1 MRRCL
6 SFIHYRCAR
15 PDSVPITLTAL
26 FAPTPL
32 AVKFA
37 IKTLLGGGLA
47 LWLAM
52 RWGLEQPSWALMTA
66 FIVAQPLSGMVVQK
80 GLARLAGT
88 LVGTFMSVVF
98 MGLFAQAPWLFLLTL
113 ALWLALCTAA
123 STQLRSAWAYAFV
136 LAGYTVAI
144 IALPAISHPL
154 QVFDQAVARCTE
166 ICLGIVCA
174 TATSALLWPL
184 RVEQQLAG
192 QARQAWQNGLKACS
206 AMLGGEDEA
215 RKGLLEILGR
225 IVAIDAQREHAWF
238 EGHRGRQRARAIRG
252 LSQKLMMLLRLAR
265 SVRRQWRQLD
275 EAEAGR
281 LAPWLQEVRVQ
292 LAAPELPNLLLLR
305 QRLWDAAH
313 DEQIS
318 SAEHYCLARLTLL
331 LDFAMAATQ
340 ALQDVEQGRAPK
352 EVSQSLAAHRDL
364 PLALLFGSRSALA
377 FLAMS
382 SFWLAT
388 AWPAAPGG
396 LVLTCVVCSLF
407 ASRENGAQIGLS
419 FLRGI
424 LLAIPVAF
432 LVGQILLPQWSSFA
446 MLCLGM
452 GVPLFFGAL
461 GMAHPRTGAT
471 ATSYCL
477 HFIVLVA
484 PLNIM
489 HFDVAAMLNSAQ
501 AMLLGVGAAVLAFRL
516 LVLRHPAWLGRR
528 LRKATQG
535 DLVRLTRRDLRG
547 ADSWFGGRMA
557 DRLMQLARHASE
569 LPEAE
574 RKRWDDGLHG
584 LDIGDELVHLRMC
597 LAVAQAPLGA
607 AERHYL
613 QQLEAVLASGPA
625 PGRGQRL
632 DAASEQFIE
641 ALRRQPPSDPLRLA
655 IGAVLQLQRSWGKW
669 CRRQEE
675 IHGLA

>member
-1 MRRCL
+1 M
-6 SFIHYRCAR
+6 
-15 PDSVPITLTAL
+15 PITLQAL
-26 FAPTPL
+26 FAPSNL
-32 AVKFA
+32 AIKFA

-98 MGLFAQAPWLFLLTL
+98 IGLFAQTPWLFLLTL

-123 STQLRSAWAYAFV
+123 STQLRSAWSYAFV

-144 IALPAISHPL
+144 IALPAIDHPL

-174 TATSALLWPL
+174 TATSALLWPM
-184 RVEQQLAG
+184 RVEAQLGG
-192 QARQAWQNGLKACS
+192 QARQAWQNGMQASS
-206 AMLGGEDEA
+206 AMLGGEESA
-215 RKGLLEILGR
+215 RQGLLDILGR
-225 IVAIDAQREHAWF
+225 IVAIDSQREHAWF
-238 EGHRGRQRARAIRG
+238 EGSSGRQRARAIRG
-252 LSQKLMMLLRLAR
+252 LSQKLMVLLRISR

-275 EAEAGR
+275 DQEAQR
-281 LAPWLQEVRVQ
+281 LSPWLGEVRAQ
-292 LAAPELPNLLLLR
+292 LAQPELPSLLVLR
-305 QRLWDAAH
+305 QRIWDAAH

-318 SAEHYCLARLTLL
+318 SAEHYCLARMALL
-331 LDFAMAATQ
+331 LDYAMAATQ
-340 ALQDVEQGRAPK
+340 ALQDVEEGRTPKDMSQG
-352 EVSQSLAAHRDL
+352 LAVHRDL

-377 FLAMS
+377 FLVMS

-388 AWPAAPGG
+388 AWPSAPGG

-424 LLAIPVAF
+424 FLAIPVAF
-432 LVGQILLPQWSSFA
+432 VVGQILLPQWSSFA
-446 MLCLGM
+446 MLCLAM

-477 HFIVLVA
+477 HFIVLVS
-484 PLNIM
+484 PLNAM
-489 HFDVAAMLNSAQ
+489 HFDVASMLNSAQ
-501 AMLLGVGAAVLAFRL
+501 AMLMGVGAAVLAFRL
-516 LVLRHPAWLGRR
+516 VVIRHPTWLGRR
-528 LRKATQG
+528 LRAATQS

-569 LPEAE
+569 LPEAQ

-597 LAVAQAPLGA
+597 LAVAQAPLDA
-607 AERHYL
+607 AQRQYL
-613 QQLEAVLASGPA
+613 QQVEAVLSRGPA

-632 DAASEQFIE
+632 DAASEQFIA
-641 ALRRQPPSDPLRLA
+641 ALRSQSPSDPLRLA
-655 IGAVLQLQRSWGKW
+655 EGAVLQLQKSWGKW
-669 CRRQEE
+669 CRWQEE
-675 IHGLA
+675 MHGLA

>member
-1 MRRCL
+1 M
-6 SFIHYRCAR
+6 
-15 PDSVPITLTAL
+15 PITLQAL
-26 FAPTPL
+26 FAPTSPAL
-32 AVKFA
+32 KFA

-47 LWLAM
+47 LWLAL
-52 RWGLEQPSWALMTA
+52 RWGLEQPAWALMTA

-98 MGLFAQAPWLFLLTL
+98 IGLFAQTPWLFLLTL

-136 LAGYTVAI
+136 LAGYTAAI
-144 IALPAISHPL
+144 IALPAIDHPL

-174 TATSALLWPL
+174 TATSALIWPM
-184 RVEQQLAG
+184 RVEQQLGG
-192 QARQAWQNGLKACS
+192 QARQAWQNGMQTAS

-215 RKGLLEILGR
+215 RQGLLDILGR
-225 IVAIDAQREHAWF
+225 IVAIDVQREHAWF
-238 EGHRGRQRARAIRG
+238 EGSRGRQRARAIRG
-252 LSQKLMMLLRLAR
+252 LSQKLMVLLRISR

-275 EAEAGR
+275 EQQAAH
-281 LAPWLQEVRVQ
+281 LAPWPEEVRTQ
-292 LAAPELPNLLLLR
+292 LANPDQPSLLLLR
-305 QRLWDAAH
+305 QRIWDAAH

-318 SAEHYCLARLTLL
+318 PAEHFCLARLALL

-340 ALQDVEQGRAPK
+340 ALLDVEEGRTPK
-352 EVSQSLAAHRDL
+352 DVSLGLAAHRDL

-377 FLAMS
+377 FLVMS

-388 AWPAAPGG
+388 AWPSAPGG

-432 LVGQILLPQWSSFA
+432 FVGQILLPQWSSFA
-446 MLCLGM
+446 LLCLGM

-461 GMAHPRTGAT
+461 GMAHPRTGPT

-484 PLNIM
+484 PLNAM
-489 HFDVAAMLNSAQ
+489 HFDVASMLNSAQ
-501 AMLLGVGAAVLAFRL
+501 AMLIGVGAAVLAFRL
-516 LVLRHPAWLGRR
+516 VVLRHPKWLGRR
-528 LRKATQG
+528 LRAATQS
-535 DLVRLTRRDLRG
+535 DLVRLTHRDLRG

-597 LAVAQAPLGA
+597 LAVAQVPLAG
-607 AERHYL
+607 AERQYL

-641 ALRRQPPSDPLRLA
+641 ALRRQPSSDPLRLA
-655 IGAVLQLQRSWGKW
+655 IGAVLQLQKSWGKW
-669 CRRQEE
+669 CRWQEE
-675 IHGLA
+675 VHGVA

>member
-1 MRRCL
+1 M
-6 SFIHYRCAR
+6 
-15 PDSVPITLTAL
+15 PITLQAL
-26 FAPTPL
+26 FAPTSPAL
-32 AVKFA
+32 KFA

-47 LWLAM
+47 LWLAL
-52 RWGLEQPSWALMTA
+52 RWGLEQPAWALMTA

-98 MGLFAQAPWLFLLTL
+98 IGLFAQTPWLFLLTL

-136 LAGYTVAI
+136 LAGYTAAI
-144 IALPAISHPL
+144 IALPAIDHPL

-174 TATSALLWPL
+174 TATSALIWPM
-184 RVEQQLAG
+184 RVEQQLGG
-192 QARQAWQNGLKACS
+192 QARQAWQNGMQTAS

-215 RKGLLEILGR
+215 RQGLLDILGR

-238 EGHRGRQRARAIRG
+238 EGSRGRQRARAIRG
-252 LSQKLMMLLRLAR
+252 LSQKLMVLLRISR

-275 EAEAGR
+275 EQQAAH
-281 LAPWLQEVRVQ
+281 LAPWLEDVRTQ
-292 LAAPELPNLLLLR
+292 LANPDQPSLLLLR
-305 QRLWDAAH
+305 QRVWDAAH

-318 SAEHYCLARLTLL
+318 SAEHFCLARLALL

-340 ALQDVEQGRAPK
+340 ALLDVEEGRTPK
-352 EVSQSLAAHRDL
+352 DVSLGLAAHRDL

-377 FLAMS
+377 FLVMS

-388 AWPAAPGG
+388 AWPSAPGG

-432 LVGQILLPQWSSFA
+432 FVGQILLPQWSSFA
-446 MLCLGM
+446 LLCLGM

-461 GMAHPRTGAT
+461 GMAHPRTGPT

-484 PLNIM
+484 PLNAM
-489 HFDVAAMLNSAQ
+489 HFDVASMLNSAQ
-501 AMLLGVGAAVLAFRL
+501 AMLIGVGAAVLAFRL
-516 LVLRHPAWLGRR
+516 VVLRHPKWLGRR
-528 LRKATQG
+528 LRAATQS

-597 LAVAQAPLGA
+597 LAVAQVPLAG
-607 AERHYL
+607 AERQYL

-632 DAASEQFIE
+632 DAASAQFIE
-641 ALRRQPPSDPLRLA
+641 ALRRQPSSDPLRLA
-655 IGAVLQLQRSWGKW
+655 IGAVLQLQKSWGKW
-669 CRRQEE
+669 CRWQEE
-675 IHGLA
+675 VHGVA

>member
-1 MRRCL
+1 
-6 SFIHYRCAR
+6 
-15 PDSVPITLTAL
+15 VPITLQAL
-26 FAPTPL
+26 FAPSNL
-32 AVKFA
+32 AIKFA

-98 MGLFAQAPWLFLLTL
+98 IGLFAQTPWLFLLTL

-123 STQLRSAWAYAFV
+123 STQLRSAWSYAFV

-144 IALPAISHPL
+144 IALPAIDHPL

-174 TATSALLWPL
+174 TATSALLWPM
-184 RVEQQLAG
+184 RVEQQLGG
-192 QARQAWQNGLKACS
+192 QARQAWQNGMQAS
-206 AMLGGEDEA
+206 TAMLGGEEGA
-215 RKGLLEILGR
+215 RQGLLDILGR
-225 IVAIDAQREHAWF
+225 IVAIDSQREHAWF
-238 EGHRGRQRARAIRG
+238 EGSSGRQRARAIRG
-252 LSQKLMMLLRLAR
+252 LSQKLMVLLRISR

-275 EAEAGR
+275 DQEAQR
-281 LAPWLQEVRVQ
+281 LSPWLEEVRAH
-292 LAAPELPNLLLLR
+292 LAQPELPSLLLLR
-305 QRLWDAAH
+305 QRIWDAAH

-318 SAEHYCLARLTLL
+318 SAEHYCLARMALL
-331 LDFAMAATQ
+331 LDYAMAATQ
-340 ALQDVEQGRAPK
+340 ALQDVEEGRTPK
-352 EVSQSLAAHRDL
+352 DVSQGLAVHRDL

-377 FLAMS
+377 FLVMS

-388 AWPAAPGG
+388 AWPSAPGG

-424 LLAIPVAF
+424 FLAIPVAF
-432 LVGQILLPQWSSFA
+432 VVGQILLPQWSSFA
-446 MLCLGM
+446 MLCLAM

-477 HFIVLVA
+477 HFIVLVS
-484 PLNIM
+484 PLNAM
-489 HFDVAAMLNSAQ
+489 HFDVASMLNSAQ
-501 AMLLGVGAAVLAFRL
+501 AMLMGVGAAVLAFRL
-516 LVLRHPAWLGRR
+516 VVIRHPTWLGRR
-528 LRKATQG
+528 LRAATQS

-569 LPEAE
+569 LPEAQ

-597 LAVAQAPLGA
+597 LAVAQAPLDA
-607 AERHYL
+607 AQRQYL
-613 QQLEAVLASGPA
+613 QQVEAVLSRGPA

-632 DAASEQFIE
+632 DAASEQFIA

-655 IGAVLQLQRSWGKW
+655 EGAVLQLQKSWGQW
-669 CRRQEE
+669 CRWQEE
-675 IHGLA
+675 MHGLA

>member
-1 MRRCL
+1 M
-6 SFIHYRCAR
+6 
-15 PDSVPITLTAL
+15 PITFQAL
-26 FAPTPL
+26 FAPSNL
-32 AVKFA
+32 ALKFA

-98 MGLFAQAPWLFLLTL
+98 IALFAQAPWLFLLTL

-123 STQLRSAWAYAFV
+123 STQLRSAWAYSFV

-144 IALPAISHPL
+144 IALPSINHPL

-174 TATSALLWPL
+174 TATSALLWPM

-192 QARQAWQNGLKACS
+192 QARQAWQNGLQASS

-238 EGHRGRQRARAIRG
+238 EGNRGRQRARAIRG
-252 LSQKLMMLLRLAR
+252 LSQKLMVLLRISR

-275 EAEAGR
+275 EAEADR
-281 LAPWLQEVRVQ
+281 LAPWLNEVRAQ
-292 LAAPELPNLLLLR
+292 LAEPDPPSLLLLR
-305 QRLWDAAH
+305 QRIWDAAH

-318 SAEHYCLARLTLL
+318 SAEHYCLARMALL
-331 LDFAMAATQ
+331 LDVAMAATQ
-340 ALQDVEQGRAPK
+340 ALQDAEQGRAPK
-352 EVSQSLAAHRDL
+352 DVPQGLAAHRDL

-377 FLAMS
+377 FLAMA

-432 LVGQILLPQWSSFA
+432 FVGQILLPQWSSFA

-452 GVPLFFGAL
+452 GVPLFLGAL

-484 PLNIM
+484 PLNAM
-489 HFDVAAMLNSAQ
+489 QFDVAAMLNSAQ
-501 AMLLGVGAAVLAFRL
+501 AMLLGVGAAVMAFRL
-516 LVLRHPAWLGRR
+516 VVLRHPAWLGRR
-528 LRKATQG
+528 LRAATQS

-574 RKRWDDGLHG
+574 RKRWDDGVHA

-597 LAVAQAPLGA
+597 LAVAQAPLGP

-625 PGRGQRL
+625 PGRSQRL
-632 DAASEQFIE
+632 DAATEQFIE

-655 IGAVLQLQRSWGKW
+655 IGAVLQLRSSWGKW
-669 CRRQEE
+669 CHRQEE

>member
-1 MRRCL
+1 
-6 SFIHYRCAR
+6 
-15 PDSVPITLTAL
+15 VPITFQAL
-26 FAPTPL
+26 FAPSSL
-32 AVKFA
+32 AIKFA
-37 IKTLLGGGLA
+37 IKTLLGAGLA

-88 LVGTFMSVVF
+88 LVGTLMSVVF
-98 MGLFAQAPWLFLLTL
+98 IGLFAQAPWLFLITL

-123 STQLRSAWAYAFV
+123 STQLRSAWAYSFV
-136 LAGYTVAI
+136 LAGYTAAI

-166 ICLGIVCA
+166 ICLGIFCA
-174 TATSALLWPL
+174 TASSALIWPM

-192 QARQAWQNGLKACS
+192 QARQAWQNGLQAAS

-215 RKGLLEILGR
+215 RKGLLDSLGR
-225 IVAIDAQREHAWF
+225 IVAIDTQREHAWF
-238 EGHRGRQRARAIRG
+238 EGPRGRLRAKAIRG
-252 LSQKLMMLLRLAR
+252 LSQKLMVLLRISR

-275 EAEAGR
+275 ERETAHLG
-281 LAPWLQEVRVQ
+281 PWLE
-292 LAAPELPNLLLLR
+292 ELRALLVKPDQPSLLVLR
-305 QRLWDAAH
+305 QRIWDAAH

-318 SAEHYCLARLTLL
+318 SAEHFCLARMALL

-340 ALQDVEQGRAPK
+340 ALDDVEAGRAPK
-352 EVSQSLAAHRDL
+352 DVAQGLAAHRDWS
-364 PLALLFGSRSALA
+364 LALLFGSRSALA
-377 FLAMS
+377 FLVMS

-388 AWPAAPGG
+388 AWPSAPGG

-424 LLAIPVAF
+424 FLAIPTAF
-432 LVGQILLPQWSSFA
+432 LVGQIILPQWSSFA

-477 HFIVLVA
+477 HFIVLVS
-484 PLNIM
+484 PLNAM
-489 HFDVAAMLNSAQ
+489 TFGVATMLNSAL
-501 AMLLGVGAAVLAFRL
+501 AMLVGVGAAVLAFRL
-516 LVLRHPAWLGRR
+516 LVFRHPAWLGRR
-528 LRKATQG
+528 LRAATQN

-569 LPEAE
+569 LPATG

-597 LAVAQAPLGA
+597 LAVAQVPLGA
-607 AERHYL
+607 AEREYL
-613 QQLEAVLASGPA
+613 QQVEAALATGPA
-625 PGRGQRL
+625 VGRERRL
-632 DAASEQFIE
+632 DAASEQFIA
-641 ALRRQPPSDPLRLA
+641 ALQRAPASDPLRLA
-655 IGAVLQLQRSWGKW
+655 QGAVLQLQKSWGKW
-669 CRRQEE
+669 CRSQEDE
-675 IHGLA
+675 HGLA

>member
-1 MRRCL
+1 M
-6 SFIHYRCAR
+6 
-15 PDSVPITLTAL
+15 PITLQAL
-26 FAPTPL
+26 FAPTSPAL
-32 AVKFA
+32 KFA

-47 LWLAM
+47 LWLAL
-52 RWGLEQPSWALMTA
+52 RWGLEQPAWALMTA

-98 MGLFAQAPWLFLLTL
+98 IGLFAQTPWLFLLTL

-136 LAGYTVAI
+136 LAGYTAAI
-144 IALPAISHPL
+144 IALPAIDHPL

-174 TATSALLWPL
+174 TATSALIWPM
-184 RVEQQLAG
+184 RVEQQLGG
-192 QARQAWQNGLKACS
+192 QARQAWQNGMQTAS

-215 RKGLLEILGR
+215 RQGLLDILGR
-225 IVAIDAQREHAWF
+225 IVAIDVQREHAWF
-238 EGHRGRQRARAIRG
+238 EGSRGRQRARAIRG
-252 LSQKLMMLLRLAR
+252 LSQKLMVLLRISR

-275 EAEAGR
+275 EQQEAH
-281 LAPWLQEVRVQ
+281 LAPWLEEVRTQ
-292 LAAPELPNLLLLR
+292 LANPNQPSLLLLR
-305 QRLWDAAH
+305 QRIWDAAH

-318 SAEHYCLARLTLL
+318 PAEHFCLARLALL

-340 ALQDVEQGRAPK
+340 ALLDVEEGRTPK
-352 EVSQSLAAHRDL
+352 DVSLGLAAHRDL

-377 FLAMS
+377 FLVMS

-388 AWPAAPGG
+388 AWPSAPGG

-432 LVGQILLPQWSSFA
+432 FVGQILLPQWSSFA
-446 MLCLGM
+446 LLCLGM

-461 GMAHPRTGAT
+461 GMAHPRTGPT

-484 PLNIM
+484 PLNAM
-489 HFDVAAMLNSAQ
+489 HFDVASMLNSAQ
-501 AMLLGVGAAVLAFRL
+501 AMLIGVGAAVLAFRL
-516 LVLRHPAWLGRR
+516 VVLRHPKWLGRR
-528 LRKATQG
+528 LRAATQS
-535 DLVRLTRRDLRG
+535 DLVRLTHRDLRG

-597 LAVAQAPLGA
+597 LAVAQVPLAG
-607 AERHYL
+607 AERQYL

-641 ALRRQPPSDPLRLA
+641 ALRRQPSSDPLRLA
-655 IGAVLQLQRSWGKW
+655 IGAVLQLQKSWGKW
-669 CRRQEE
+669 CRWQEE
-675 IHGLA
+675 VHGVA

>member
-1 MRRCL
+1 M
-6 SFIHYRCAR
+6 
-15 PDSVPITLTAL
+15 PITFQAL
-26 FAPTPL
+26 FAPTGL
-32 AVKFA
+32 ALKFA
-37 IKTLLGGGLA
+37 VKTLLGGGLA
-47 LWLAM
+47 LWLAL
-52 RWGLEQPSWALMTA
+52 RWGLEQPAWALMTA

-98 MGLFAQAPWLFLLTL
+98 IGLFAQTPWLFLLAL

-144 IALPAISHPL
+144 IALPAIDHPL

-174 TATSALLWPL
+174 TLSSALVWPL
-184 RVEQQLAG
+184 RVEQQLG
-192 QARQAWQNGLKACS
+192 DQARQAWRSGLQTAS

-215 RKGLLEILGR
+215 RKGLLDILGR
-225 IVAIDAQREHAWF
+225 VVAIDAQREHAWF
-238 EGHRGRQRARAIRG
+238 EGARGRQRARAIRG
-252 LSQKLMMLLRLAR
+252 LSQKLMVLLRLSR

-275 EAEAGR
+275 SPQAAR
-281 LAPWLQEVRVQ
+281 LAPWLEEVRRQ
-292 LAAPELPNLLLLR
+292 LASPELASLLLLR
-305 QRLWDAAH
+305 QRIWDAAQ
-313 DEQIS
+313 DEAIS
-318 SAEHYCLARLTLL
+318 SAEHFCLARLALL

-340 ALQDVEQGRAPK
+340 ALLDMEQGRTPK
-352 EVSQSLAAHRDL
+352 DVSQGLAVHRDL
-364 PLALLFGSRSALA
+364 TLALLFGSRSALA
-377 FLAMS
+377 FLVMS

-388 AWPAAPGG
+388 AWPSAPGG

-424 LLAIPVAF
+424 LLAIPTAF
-432 LVGQILLPQWSSFA
+432 FVGQILLPQWSSFA
-446 MLCLGM
+446 LLALAM
-452 GVPLFFGAL
+452 GVPLFFAAL
-461 GMAHPRTGAT
+461 GMAHPRTGPTAT
-471 ATSYCL
+471 AFCL
-477 HFIVLVA
+477 HFIVLVGPA
-484 PLNIM
+484 NVM
-489 HFDVAAMLNSAQ
+489 HYDVATLLNSAL
-501 AMLLGVGAAVLAFRL
+501 AMLVGVSAAVLAFRL
-516 LVLRHPAWLGRR
+516 VVLRHPRWLGRR
-528 LRKATQG
+528 LRSATQS
-535 DLVRLTRRDLRG
+535 DLVRLTHRDLRG

-569 LPEAE
+569 LPEVE
-574 RKRWDDGLHG
+574 RKRWDDGLLG

-597 LAVAQAPLGA
+597 LAVAQAPLAG
-607 AERHYL
+607 AERQYL

-632 DAASEQFIE
+632 DAPSEVFIE
-641 ALRRQPPSDPLRLA
+641 ALRGQPSSDPLRLA
-655 IGAVLQLQRSWGKW
+655 IGAVAQLQKSWHQW
-669 CRRQEE
+669 CRWQEE

>member
-1 MRRCL
+1 M
-6 SFIHYRCAR
+6 
-15 PDSVPITLTAL
+15 PITFQAL
-26 FAPTPL
+26 FAPNPIAL
-32 AVKFA
+32 KFA
-37 IKTLLGGGLA
+37 LKTLLGGGLA

-52 RWGLEQPSWALMTA
+52 RWGLEQPAWALMTA

-98 MGLFAQAPWLFLLTL
+98 IGLFAQAPWLFLLAL

-136 LAGYTVAI
+136 LAGYTAAI
-144 IALPAISHPL
+144 ISLPAIDHPL

-174 TATSALLWPL
+174 TASSALVWPM

-192 QARQAWQNGLKACS
+192 QARQAWHNGLQAAS
-206 AMLGGEDEA
+206 AMLGGEDGTQA
-215 RKGLLEILGR
+215 GLLETLGR

-238 EGHRGRQRARAIRG
+238 EGRRGRLRAQAIRG
-252 LSQKLMMLLRLAR
+252 LSQKLMVLLRISR

-275 EAEAGR
+275 TRQAQH
-281 LAPWLQEVRVQ
+281 LAPWMEEVRAQ
-292 LAAPELPNLLLLR
+292 LAVPDTPSLLLLR
-305 QRLWDAAH
+305 QRIWDAAH

-318 SAEHYCLARLTLL
+318 PAEHFCLARLALL

-340 ALQDVEQGRAPK
+340 AMQDVEQGRVPK
-352 EVSQSLAAHRDL
+352 DSSQGLAVHRDL

-377 FLAMS
+377 FLVMS
-382 SFWLAT
+382 GFWLAT

-432 LVGQILLPQWSSFA
+432 LVGQVLLAQWSGFA

-461 GMAHPRTGAT
+461 GMAHPRTGPT

-477 HFIVLVA
+477 HFIVLVS
-484 PLNIM
+484 PLNAM
-489 HFDVAAMLNSAQ
+489 HFDVAVMLNSAQ
-501 AMLLGVGAAVLAFRL
+501 AMLMGVGAAVLAFRL
-516 LVLRHPAWLGRR
+516 VVLRHPAWLGRR
-528 LRKATQG
+528 LRAATQS

-569 LPEAE
+569 LPESE
-574 RKRWDDGLHG
+574 RKRWDAGLHG
-584 LDIGDELVHLRMC
+584 LDIGDELLHLRMC
-597 LAVAQAPLGA
+597 LALANVPMAG

-613 QQLEAVLASGPA
+613 QQLEAALASGPA
-625 PGRGQRL
+625 VGQGQRL
-632 DAASEQFIE
+632 DVASAQFIE
-641 ALRRQPPSDPLRLA
+641 ALRRQPASDPLRLA
-655 IGAVLQLQRSWGKW
+655 EGAVLQLQNSWSKW
-669 CRRQEE
+669 CRWQEDM
-675 IHGLA
+675 HGAA